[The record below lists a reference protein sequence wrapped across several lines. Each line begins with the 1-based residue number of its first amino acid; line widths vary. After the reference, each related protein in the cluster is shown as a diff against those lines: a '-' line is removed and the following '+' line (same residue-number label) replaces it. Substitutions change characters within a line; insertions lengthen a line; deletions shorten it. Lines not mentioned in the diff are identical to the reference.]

1 MASSIKI
8 FLLFYVT
15 FVIFQSSEG
24 CCCSHWFMMAWCGC
38 NMWGCNCDYKGIGT
52 DNPKNR
58 CYYNKWFA
66 DGDASNDCQASDEYA
81 CAPSA
86 RSISKVI

>member
-1 MASSIKI
+1 
-8 FLLFYVT
+8 
-15 FVIFQSSEG
+15 
-24 CCCSHWFMMAWCGC
+24 MMAWCGC